1 MFPSAFCRCT
11 FCLDE
16 FFHYCN
22 KRAIRP
28 GLSARYPDPHKPKKI
43 SLPLMQVR
51 EGNLVDVIADLEDT
65 LLAPNLISG
74 TNAVGH

>member
-1 MFPSAFCRCT
+1 MIVFISGIHYAF
-11 FCLDE
+11 FVV
-16 FFHYCN
+16 
-22 KRAIRP
+22 
-28 GLSARYPDPHKPKKI
+28 RYINFNPKKI

>member
-1 MFPSAFCRCT
+1 MI
-11 FCLDE
+11 
-16 FFHYCN
+16 N
-22 KRAIRP
+22 
-28 GLSARYPDPHKPKKI
+28 PKKI